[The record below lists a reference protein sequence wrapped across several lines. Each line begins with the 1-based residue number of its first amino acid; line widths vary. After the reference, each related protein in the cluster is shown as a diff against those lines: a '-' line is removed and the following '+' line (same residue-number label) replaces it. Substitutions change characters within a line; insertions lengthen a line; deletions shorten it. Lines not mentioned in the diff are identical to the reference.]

1 MEIETLP
8 SIIQAKVL
16 EPDEI
21 LTSEEAEFLEACR
34 ENARMRNR
42 YIMDHGKPPKLSWG
56 KPLFLLKPRKP
67 ALNKFIDY
75 KDVEFTPIF

>member
-8 SIIQAKVL
+8 FITQTKVL

-21 LTSEEAEFLEACR
+21 LTSEDAEFLEVCR
-34 ENARMRNR
+34 ENARMRNE
-42 YIMDHGKPPKLSWG
+42 YIMKHGKPPKLSWG
-56 KPLFLLKPRKP
+56 KPLLLLKPRKP